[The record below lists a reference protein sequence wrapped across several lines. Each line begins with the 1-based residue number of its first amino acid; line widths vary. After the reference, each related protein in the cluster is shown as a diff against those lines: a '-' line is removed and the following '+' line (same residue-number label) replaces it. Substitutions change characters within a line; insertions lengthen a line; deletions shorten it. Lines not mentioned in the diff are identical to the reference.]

1 MDYYQIK
8 WTNSAKK
15 ELKKLDKK
23 VIPRLIDAI
32 DELAKNPYPQGVKK
46 IVNSENNYR
55 IRVGDYRII
64 YQVISNTLIIYIV
77 KVRQYVIQNQ
87 DDKDAFC
94 EYLDRLKANSDD
106 KIYSHSLSANEIET
120 VISNYIKRNRNDSST
135 NRNFN

>member
-1 MDYYQIK
+1 MGYYQIK

-77 KVRQYVIQNQ
+77 KVGSRQN
-87 DDKDAFC
+87 
-94 EYLDRLKANSDD
+94 
-106 KIYSHSLSANEIET
+106 IYKS
-120 VISNYIKRNRNDSST
+120 K
-135 NRNFN
+135 